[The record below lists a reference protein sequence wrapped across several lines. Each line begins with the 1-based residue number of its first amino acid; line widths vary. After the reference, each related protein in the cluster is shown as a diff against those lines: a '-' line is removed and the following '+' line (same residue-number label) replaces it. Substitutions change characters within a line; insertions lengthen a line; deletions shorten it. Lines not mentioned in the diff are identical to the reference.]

1 MNRCSF
7 VLDTMDPM
15 GHGAGKNRVT
25 ARERLETVGASD
37 VAATLQALA
46 TPSRLLILA
55 RLQEGPCAATDLA
68 GAVGMEQSACSH
80 QLRLLRNLGLV
91 TGERRGRSVVYRL
104 YDNHVA
110 ELLEQALFH
119 VEHLRL
125 GLRDA
130 ETESDDHAPTPD
142 QASATAG

>member
-1 MNRCSF
+1 
-7 VLDTMDPM
+7 M
-15 GHGAGKNRVT
+15 GHGADRTTTAT
-25 ARERLETVGASD
+25 ARDRLETVGAAD

-46 TPSRLLILA
+46 TPSRLRILA
-55 RLQEGPCAATDLA
+55 RLQEGPCAATELA
-68 GAVGMEQSACSH
+68 DAVGMEQSACSH

-91 TGERRGRSVVYRL
+91 TGERRGRSVIYAL

-110 ELLEQALFH
+110 ELLEQALYH

-130 ETESDDHAPTPD
+130 PAVADAAVGADA
-142 QASATAG
+142 AAGVR

>member
-1 MNRCSF
+1 
-7 VLDTMDPM
+7 M
-15 GHGAGKNRVT
+15 GHGADTDTAAT

-46 TPSRLLILA
+46 TPSRLRILA
-55 RLQEGPCAATDLA
+55 RLQEGPCAATELA
-68 GAVGMEQSACSH
+68 DAVGMEQSACSH

-91 TGERRGRSVVYRL
+91 TGERRGRSVIYAL

-110 ELLEQALFH
+110 ELLDQALYH

-130 ETESDDHAPTPD
+130 
-142 QASATAG
+142 ASAVDATTTAG